1 MKDVFIS
8 RNLTAKSPFLQQ
20 LSAAGWQVN
29 GESFI
34 IFTPIPFNVPP
45 PSVEWIFFYSKNGIK
60 YFFEQI
66 EPDEQMYY
74 ATMGQPSSD
83 FLLSEYGIK
92 ANFVGRGEP
101 SSIAA
106 DFVHKA
112 KHKRVLFPCAKN
124 SRHTIQR
131 LLDGQIKATNLTVYD
146 NRKKTNIPAREESV
160 LVFTSP
166 LNAEA
171 YFEQHV
177 LKKHQSLI
185 AIGHTT
191 GRALEQLGYHK
202 YNIAREPSEVALAEA
217 VLQLDSNC

>member
-1 MKDVFIS
+1 MKNVFIS
-8 RNLTAKSPFLQQ
+8 RNLTTESPFLQE
-20 LSAAGWQVN
+20 LSAANWQVK

-34 IFTPIPFNVPP
+34 TFTPIPFNVPP
-45 PSVEWIFFYSKNGIK
+45 PVADWIFFYSKNGIR

-66 EPDEQMYY
+66 EPDEQRHY

-83 FLLSEYGIK
+83 FLSSEYGIQ
-92 ANFVGRGEP
+92 AEFVGRGEP
-101 SSIAA
+101 SSMAT
-106 DFVHKA
+106 DFIQKA

-131 LLDGQIKATNLTVYD
+131 LLDQDIEAINLTVYD
-146 NRKKTNIPAREESV
+146 NSIKTNIPAREERV

-171 YFEQHV
+171 YFEQHI
-177 LKKHQSLI
+177 LKKYQSLI

-191 GRALEQLGYHK
+191 AHALEQLGYHK
-202 YNIAREPSEVALAEA
+202 YRIASEPSEVALAEA
-217 VLQLDSNC
+217 VLELD